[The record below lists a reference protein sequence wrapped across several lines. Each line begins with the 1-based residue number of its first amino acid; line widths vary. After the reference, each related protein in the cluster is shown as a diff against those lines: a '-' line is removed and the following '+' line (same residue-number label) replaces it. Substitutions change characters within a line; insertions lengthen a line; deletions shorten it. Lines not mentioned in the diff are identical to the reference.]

1 MNLSVDHFDAFH
13 VAVHGK
19 DKKAFNWQTRL
30 LRQIVDEQKWPRVL
44 NLPTGVGKT
53 TCIDIALFA
62 LALDAQDEPE
72 KRWCPRRIAMVV
84 DRRIVVD
91 QVAERGRKLL
101 RALVAAN
108 AGPVVREVANR
119 LRALSKEADEPL
131 GVFTLRGGMP
141 KDDGWARTPD
151 QPLILASTVDQ
162 LGSRLL
168 IQGYGVSKGMKPLHA
183 GLLANDVLVLL
194 DEVHLSQPFAETLDA
209 LGRLR
214 KKFAKVSPLN
224 PRFHHAFLSATPGVS
239 NTKPFGLLNEEMS
252 QDSPLGPRLH
262 APKPTRLREVD
273 DRTALEQAC
282 ADEARDLIDRHSVIA
297 VVVNRVA
304 SAAAIVRQLR
314 DALGDQAEVRLL
326 TGRMRPLDR
335 DDVLRSLRARIVTGR
350 DRETVEMKLI
360 VVGTQC
366 IEAGADFDF
375 DAVVTEAASFDALR
389 QRFGRVD
396 RLGMYEKAEGVVVH
410 DKSAE
415 EDDPVYGDAIEAT
428 TAWLKESLDKKTKNI
443 NFGVVAVPLPHK
455 DRLTDMM
462 APKTQAPV
470 LLPAYLDLWMQTSP
484 APAVVPDVSLW
495 LHGPKSGPADVQVVW
510 RTDLI
515 EDDLACALKAKESDP
530 AKERP
535 ATIVAAVR
543 PSSLEAISLP
553 FVAAKCWLSGKDIG
567 DVADVEGTSSED
579 REHEN
584 SRLVLRW
591 DGDDSAVISA
601 ATIRPGDTIVVPA
614 TRGGIRDGCF
624 DPGATTPVVD
634 LAERASL
641 LARGQPVLRLHPQV
655 LKQLNLSLPVDDVQ
669 ETRRALGILAKEE
682 EQPSWR
688 KLWLDQLARSKSSII
703 VDADEP
709 WTVLRGKHVRPQML
723 RDLLSADDTVED
735 GVELTTDEDDS
746 FHAGRRVTLSDH
758 SDDVER
764 FARDYAERVLAKEL
778 IDDLAL
784 AGWLHDVGK
793 ADKRFQV
800 LLREGSEITF
810 FKDETPWAKSGMPP
824 GAKAAH
830 RLAQMKSRYPK
841 GARHEVQSL
850 AMLEKHLEVVKA
862 KAHDID
868 LVLHLV
874 ASHHGYCRPF
884 APVVIDDEPIE
895 VVLSNHQSA
904 SFGTVEFSTTTSK
917 HELQRLDA
925 PLADRFWRLVE
936 RYGWLELCWLEAI
949 LRLADHRASE
959 EEQASGDG
967 L

>member
-1 MNLSVDHFDAFH
+1 MNLSVDDFDAFH
-13 VAVHGK
+13 VAAHGEGRH
-19 DKKAFNWQTRL
+19 AFDWQTRL
-30 LRQIVDEQKWPRVL
+30 LRQVVAEKMWPRVL
-44 NLPTGVGKT
+44 DLPTGVGKT

-62 LALDAQDEPE
+62 LALDAQEDTA

-84 DRRIVVD
+84 DRRVVVD

-101 RALVAAN
+101 KALIAVN
-108 AGPVVREVANR
+108 AEPVVREVAER
-119 LRALSKEADEPL
+119 LRRLSRDSEEPL

-168 IQGYGVSKGMKPLHA
+168 IQGYGVSKGMKPVHA
-183 GLLANDVLVLL
+183 GLLGNDVLLLL

-209 LGRLR
+209 LNRLR
-214 KKFAKVSPLN
+214 ERFVDASRLPH
-224 PRFHHAFLSATPGVS
+224 RFHHAFLSATPGVS
-239 NTKPFGLLNEEMS
+239 NAKPFRLCEVEKSRG
-252 QDSPLGPRLH
+252 SPLGPRLH
-262 APKPTRLREVD
+262 APKPARLREVE

-282 ADEARDLIDRHSVIA
+282 AEEAHALIDGHSVIA

-304 SAAAIVRQLR
+304 SASAVVRQLR
-314 DALGDQAEVRLL
+314 DALGDQVEVTLL

-335 DDVLRSLRARIVTGR
+335 DDVLRSLRPRIMTGR
-350 DRETVEMKLI
+350 DRASVDKKLI

-375 DAVVTEAASFDALR
+375 DAIVTEAASFDALR

-396 RLGMYEKAEGVVVH
+396 RLGLYGEAEGVVVF
-410 DKSAE
+410 DKSDK
-415 EDDPVYGDAIEAT
+415 DDPVYGDTIVKT
-428 TAWLKESLDKKTKNI
+428 IAWLWKKLAKKTKDVD
-443 NFGVVAVPLPHK
+443 FGVLALPLPPEG
-455 DRLTDMM
+455 DLTDML
-462 APKTQAPV
+462 APRTHAPV

-484 APAVVPDVSLW
+484 APSVVPDVSLW
-495 LHGPKSGPADVQVVW
+495 LHGPKSGPGDVQVVW
-510 RTDLI
+510 RTDLSK
-515 EDDLACALKAKESDP
+515 DDLADAFHAKEGDS

-535 ATIVAAVR
+535 AAIVAAVR

-553 FVAAKCWLSGKDIG
+553 FVAAKRWLSGKDAG
-567 DVADVEGTSSED
+567 DVADVEGMFSED
-579 REHEN
+579 RERGN
-584 SRLVLRW
+584 GRPVLRW
-591 DGDDSAVISA
+591 DGDDSAVISVEA
-601 ATIRPGDTIVVPA
+601 IRPGDTIIVPA

-624 DPGATTPVVD
+624 EPGSTIPVLD
-634 LAERASL
+634 LAERAALFSK
-641 LARGQPVLRLHPQV
+641 GQPLLRMHPYV
-655 LKQLNLSLPVDDVQ
+655 LKQLNLSLPIDDVQ
-669 ETRRALGILAKEE
+669 ETRRALRILAEQE
-682 EQPSWR
+682 EQTSWR
-688 KLWLDQLARSKSSII
+688 RLWLDQLARSKSSIV

-709 WTVLRGKHVRPQML
+709 WTVLRGKRVQPQKL
-723 RDLLSADDTVED
+723 RGLLSADDTVED

-746 FHAGRRVTLSDH
+746 FHAGHPVTLSDH
-758 SDDVER
+758 SADVER
-764 FARDYAERVLAKEL
+764 FARNYAENVLPKEL
-778 IDDLAL
+778 IEDLAL

-800 LLREGSEITF
+800 LLREGSEIAF

-830 RLAQMKSRYPK
+830 RLAQRKSKYPK

-850 AMLEKHLEVVKA
+850 AILEKHLDVVRT
-862 KAHDID
+862 KAHDLD
-868 LVLHLV
+868 LVLYLV

-884 APVVIDDEPIE
+884 APVVIDDEPVE
-895 VVLSNHQSA
+895 VLLLNHQSK
-904 SFGTVEFSTTTSK
+904 SFGTVEFSATTSK
-917 HELQRLDA
+917 HELHRLDA

-959 EEQASGDG
+959 KEQEAIDAT
-967 L
+967 

>member
-1 MNLSVDHFDAFH
+1 MNLSVDDFDTFH
-13 VAVHGK
+13 IAVHGK
-19 DKKAFNWQTRL
+19 DKKAFDWQTRL
-30 LRQIVDEQKWPRVL
+30 LRQIVAKQEWPRVL
-44 NLPTGVGKT
+44 DLPTGVGKT

-62 LALDAQDEPE
+62 LALDAQEDTA

-84 DRRIVVD
+84 DRRVVVD

-101 RALVAAN
+101 RALVAVN
-108 AGPVVREVANR
+108 AESIVREVAER
-119 LRALSKEADEPL
+119 LRTLSKDGEEPL

-168 IQGYGVSKGMKPLHA
+168 IQGYGVSKGMKPVHA
-183 GLLANDVLVLL
+183 GLLGNDLLLLL

-209 LGRLR
+209 LNRLR
-214 KKFAKVSPLN
+214 KRFTGTSRLPT
-224 PRFHHAFLSATPGVS
+224 RFHHAFLSATPGVS
-239 NTKPFGLLNEEMS
+239 NAKLFGLREDEKS
-252 QDSPLGPRLH
+252 QKSLLGSRLH
-262 APKPTRLREVD
+262 APKPARLREVE
-273 DRTALEQAC
+273 DRTALELAC
-282 ADEARDLIDRHSVIA
+282 AEEARDLIDRHSVIA

-304 SAAAIVRQLR
+304 SASAVVRQLR
-314 DALGDQAEVRLL
+314 DALGDQVEVTLL

-335 DDVLRSLRARIVTGR
+335 DDVLRSLRPRIMTGR
-350 DRETVEMKLI
+350 NRASVDKKLC

-375 DAVVTEAASFDALR
+375 DAIVTEAASFDALR

-396 RLGMYEKAEGVVVH
+396 RLGLYGEAEGVVVY
-410 DKSAE
+410 DKSDK
-415 EDDPVYGDAIEAT
+415 DDPVYGDTIVKT
-428 TAWLKESLDKKTKNI
+428 MAWLRKKLAKKTKDVD
-443 NFGVVAVPLPHK
+443 FGVLALPLPPEK
-455 DRLTDMM
+455 DLTDMV
-462 APKTQAPV
+462 APRTHAPV

-510 RTDLI
+510 RTDLS
-515 EDDLACALKAKESDP
+515 EDDLADAFNAKEGDS
-530 AKERP
+530 AKELP
-535 ATIVAAVR
+535 VAIVAAVR

-553 FVAAKCWLSGKDIG
+553 FVAVKRWLRGKDVG
-567 DVADVEGTSSED
+567 DVADVEGTFGED
-579 REHEN
+579 RERGN
-584 SRLVLRW
+584 GRFVLRW
-591 DGDDSAVISA
+591 DGDDSVVISA
-601 ATIRPGDTIVVPA
+601 EVIRPGDTIVVPA

-624 DPGATTPVVD
+624 EPGSTTPVLD
-634 LAERASL
+634 LAERAALFS
-641 LARGQPVLRLHPQV
+641 RGQPVLRLHAQV
-655 LKQLNLSLPVDDVQ
+655 LTQLGLSVPVDNLQ
-669 ETRRALGILAKEE
+669 ETRRALEILVEQE
-682 EQPSWR
+682 EQTNWR
-688 KLWLDQLARSKSSII
+688 KLWLDQLAKSKSSI
-703 VDADEP
+703 VVGTDEP
-709 WTVLRGKHVRPQML
+709 WTVLRGKRVRPQKL
-723 RDLLSADDTVED
+723 RALLLADDTVED

-746 FHAGRRVTLSDH
+746 FHAGRPVTLSAH
-758 SDDVER
+758 SADVER
-764 FARDYAERVLAKEL
+764 FARDYAEKILPKEL

-810 FKDETPWAKSGMPP
+810 FGDETPWAKSSMPP

-830 RLAQMKSRYPK
+830 RLAQRKSRYPK

-850 AMLEKHLEVVKA
+850 AMLEKHLDVVKA
-862 KAHDID
+862 KAHDLD

-884 APVVIDDEPIE
+884 APVVIDDEPVE
-895 VVLSNHQSA
+895 VVLSNHQSM
-904 SFGTVEFSTTTSK
+904 SFGTVEFSATTSK
-917 HELQRLDA
+917 HELHRLDA
-925 PLADRFWRLVE
+925 PLADRFWHLVE

-959 EEQASGDG
+959 KEQEAIDAT
-967 L
+967 